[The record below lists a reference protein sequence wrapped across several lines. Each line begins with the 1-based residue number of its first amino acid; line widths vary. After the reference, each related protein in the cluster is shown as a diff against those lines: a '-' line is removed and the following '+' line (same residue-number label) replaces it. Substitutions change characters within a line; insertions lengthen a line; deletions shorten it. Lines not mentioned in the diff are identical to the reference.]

1 MENQDLSVDLRSV
14 EGGFEASVPG
24 EEAGSPFSDPIGEK
38 ELEALHAEY
47 DATGEQLQDRQK
59 ELTRRQQEIGKRL
72 SEALFQN
79 GLWERFRRFQDDA
92 QGKGV
97 RTGLRLRFRLD
108 DQRADYLAAL
118 PWEWITDPETG
129 RFLAA
134 DRSTPVVREI
144 FDDRAGAVQ
153 ALKDL
158 ELESPLRILIVDALP
173 EGEKPLQLKAEI
185 QGMEAALRPLWKK
198 GEVDPIRL
206 TRPSRD
212 ELCEA
217 LLDEGIHIFHFM
229 GHAGYS
235 PETGRGAIALEKKDR
250 TVDLLDGARLAS
262 FLKQI
267 PDIRL
272 VVLNSCKTARYKG
285 CVAPLNGVAAAV
297 LQEVRVPAVVA
308 NQLSISNGSAVDFSR
323 VFYGRIAAGAGI
335 DQAVTETRLRA
346 WDQNAEWAT
355 PVLFLNGTDGQI
367 FRLKPGACPSTVR
380 VIPHQIDKPVE
391 LGLRSFDGHGKDMDI
406 RTEEVCDFLDCFD
419 QRSIKDTAW
428 WQERIFPKLREFLN
442 RRVEE
447 RRPVLLDLAA
457 HSSIAFA
464 AGWLLEPKSGL
475 DVRVRQRVH
484 NRGELDWSPR
494 DGTEP
499 KGPLWLERPDIELD
513 PEAPD
518 IAVAISISQPAV
530 AADVQAFIAAESL
543 RFGRILDA
551 VIAPEPGQEVVKGG
565 AHALRLAQTLLPR
578 LQVWRPHE
586 RQGRIHFFCAA
597 PNAFMV
603 YMGQLATFLG
613 KVVLYEYPF
622 RKPEAQGRYQKSI
635 ELPPPEEI
643 RPTPCD

>member
-1 MENQDLSVDLRSV
+1 MEYQDLSVALRSV
-14 EGGFEASVPG
+14 EGGGFEAVVPG
-24 EEAGSPFSDPIGEK
+24 EEAGPPFPDPIEEK
-38 ELEALHAEY
+38 ELEELHASY
-47 DATGEQLQDRQK
+47 DATGEQIQASRKD
-59 ELTRRQQEIGKRL
+59 LTRQQREIGKRL
-72 SEALFQN
+72 SEAFFHN
-79 GLWERFRRFQDDA
+79 GLWERFRTLREEA
-92 QGKGV
+92 QGRGGQA
-97 RTGLRLRFRLD
+97 GLRLRFRLD
-108 DQRADYLAAL
+108 DLRADYLAAL

-134 DRSTPVVREI
+134 DRGTPLVREI

-158 ELESPLRILIVDALP
+158 EFEPPLRILIVDALP
-173 EGEKPLQLKAEI
+173 EGEKPLHLKAEI

-229 GHAGYS
+229 GHAGYN

-250 TVDLLDGARLAS
+250 TADLIDGARLAS

-267 PDIRL
+267 PDLRL

-308 NQLSISNGSAVDFSR
+308 NQLSISNRSAVDFSR
-323 VFYGRIAAGAGI
+323 VFYGRIAAGMGV
-335 DQAVTETRLRA
+335 DQAVTETRLWA

-367 FRLKPGACPSTVR
+367 FHLKPGTCPSTVR
-380 VIPHQIDKPVE
+380 VIPHQIDEPVE

-419 QRSIKDTAW
+419 QRSIKDAAW
-428 WQERIFPKLREFLN
+428 WQERIFPRLREFLN

-447 RRPVLLDLAA
+447 RRPVLLDFAA

-475 DVRVRQRVH
+475 DVRVRQRVY
-484 NRGELDWSPR
+484 NRGELDWNPR

-499 KGPLWLERPDIELD
+499 EGPLWQERPDIELD
-513 PEAPD
+513 PQAPD
-518 IAVAISISQPAV
+518 IAVAVSISQPTV
-530 AADVQAFIAAESL
+530 AADVQAFIEAEGL
-543 RFGRILDA
+543 RIGRILDA
-551 VIAPEPGQEVVKGG
+551 VIAPEAGQEVVKGG

-578 LQVWRPHE
+578 LQVRRPHE
-586 RQGRIHFFCAA
+586 RQGKIHFFCAA

-603 YMGQLATFLG
+603 YLGQLATFLG

-622 RKPEAQGRYQKSI
+622 RTPEAQGRYQKSI
-635 ELPPPEEI
+635 ELPPPEEV
-643 RPTPCD
+643 RPIP